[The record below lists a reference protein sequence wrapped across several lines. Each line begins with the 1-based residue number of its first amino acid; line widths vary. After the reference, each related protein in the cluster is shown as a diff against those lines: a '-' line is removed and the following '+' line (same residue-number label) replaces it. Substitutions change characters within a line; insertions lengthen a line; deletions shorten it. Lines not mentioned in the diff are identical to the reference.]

1 MNAILTIIT
10 AVMLLAAPA
19 HAAQG
24 DPIPM
29 PNGNWWALETTD
41 GVIYRVDP
49 KSIHMF
55 DTSHP
60 MRGMATALVYRDYGR
75 GHFDIE
81 NMATLLFNCDGY
93 FSIWGKPGAWYP
105 IPPKSAVRLIEDVAC
120 GIMSIDEARSL
131 K

>member
-10 AVMLLAAPA
+10 AVVLLAAPA
-19 HAAQG
+19 RAAPG

-55 DTSHP
+55 DTDHP
-60 MRGMATALVYRDYGR
+60 MRGMATALVYRDFGR
-75 GHFDIE
+75 GPFNIE
-81 NMATLLFNCDGY
+81 NMQTLLFNCDGY
-93 FSIWGKPGAWYP
+93 FSFWGRPGAWYP
-105 IPPKSAVRLIEDVAC
+105 IPPRSAVHRIEDVAC